1 MCTVIFILTDYF
13 DTGSEEGLL
22 HFFLRRRTMTMHR
35 HTARSLSAC
44 QATLPDRRVPNA
56 LLHRET
62 VQRILVI
69 KLRHFGDVLLMT
81 PLLSTLH
88 ANYPHALIDVLV
100 YDGTEAMLA
109 GNRDVYLA
117 YTVDRDLK
125 HQRLK
130 AQYRGEYALWNSL
143 RTGHYDL
150 VINLS
155 DQWRAALY
163 CHFLKPTF
171 SLGFRYPKR
180 NNPLWQSCHS
190 LLVDATG
197 ASQHTVLNNL
207 AILTP
212 LALPTLITT
221 VTQAWRQCDIDEV
234 DRISRRHH
242 LTDYVL
248 IQPTARW
255 AFKTWTVPGFT
266 AVINHLTTQGKKV
279 VLTGGRSPD
288 EVAMINAIMAGC
300 LSPQWVVNLAGRL
313 VLPEL
318 AVLISR
324 ARLFI
329 GVDSVPMHMAAALK
343 TPSVVLFGPSNL
355 AQWSPWQAPHTLLWA
370 GDYRPL
376 PSPDTIDTHTTE
388 RYLSAIPVSDVI
400 AAVDRQLSVASV
412 FVS

>member
-1 MCTVIFILTDYF
+1 MNTHH
-13 DTGSEEGLL
+13 S
-22 HFFLRRRTMTMHR
+22 
-35 HTARSLSAC
+35 TACNLSTSL
-44 QATLPDRRVPNA
+44 ATLPDRQVPNT

-69 KLRHFGDVLLMT
+69 KLRHFGDVLLIT
-81 PLLSTLH
+81 PLLSTLRV
-88 ANYPHALIDVLV
+88 NYPRALIEVLV

-109 GNRDVYLA
+109 GNRDVYLT
-117 YTVDRDLK
+117 YTVDRNLK
-125 HQRLK
+125 HQSFK
-130 AQYRGEYALWNSL
+130 AQYRGEHALWNSL
-143 RTGHYDL
+143 STGHYDL

-163 CHFLKPTF
+163 CRFLKPTF

-180 NNPLWQSCHS
+180 NNLLWQSCHS
-190 LLVDATG
+190 LLVDVAA

-207 AILTP
+207 GILAP
-212 LALPTLITT
+212 LALPTLITN
-221 VTQAWRQCDIDEV
+221 VTQAWRQSDIDEV
-234 DRISRRHH
+234 DRLSRRHH
-242 LTDYVL
+242 LTDFVL

-255 AFKTWTVPGFT
+255 AFKTWTVEGFT
-266 AVINHLTTQGKKV
+266 AVINHLTAQGIKV

-288 EVAMINAIMAGC
+288 EVAMVSAMMAGC
-300 LSPQWVVNLAGRL
+300 LSPQRVVNLAGCL
-313 VLPEL
+313 DLPEL
-318 AVLISR
+318 AVLIDR

-329 GVDSVPMHMAAALK
+329 GVDSVPMHMAAALQ

-400 AAVDRQLSVASV
+400 TAVDRQLRVASA

>member
-1 MCTVIFILTDYF
+1 
-13 DTGSEEGLL
+13 
-22 HFFLRRRTMTMHR
+22 MTINP
-35 HTARSLSAC
+35 HTATPSAD
-44 QATLPDRRVPNA
+44 QPTLPDRRVPNT
-56 LLHRET
+56 LLHRNT

-81 PLLSTLH
+81 PVLSTLR

-100 YDGTEAMLA
+100 YDGTDAILA

-117 YTVDRDLK
+117 YTVDRNLK
-125 HQRLK
+125 NQGLK
-130 AQYRGEYALWNSL
+130 AQYRGEQALWNSL

-163 CHFLKPTF
+163 CRFLKPTF

-180 NNPLWQSCHS
+180 NNRLWRACHS
-190 LLVDATG
+190 LLVDVAD

-207 AILTP
+207 SILAP

-234 DRISRRHH
+234 DRLSRRHH

-255 AFKTWTVPGFT
+255 AFKTWTVEEFRE
-266 AVINHLTTQGKKV
+266 VINHLTARGETV
-279 VLTGGRSPD
+279 VLTGGRSEE
-288 EVAMINAIMAGC
+288 EVTMVKTILAGC
-300 LSPQWVVNLAGRL
+300 TSPQRVVNLTSRL
-313 VLPEL
+313 DLPEL
-318 AVLISR
+318 AVLIDR
-324 ARLFI
+324 AKLFI
-329 GVDSVPMHMAAALK
+329 GVDSVPMHMAAAVQ

-355 AQWSPWQAPHTLLWA
+355 AQWSPWQAPHTRIWA

-376 PSPDTIDTHTTE
+376 PSPDEIDTNTTE
-388 RYLSAIPVSDVI
+388 RYLAAIPADDVI
-400 AAVDRQLSVASV
+400 RAVDRLLAISGTSPPRELLICR
-412 FVS
+412 